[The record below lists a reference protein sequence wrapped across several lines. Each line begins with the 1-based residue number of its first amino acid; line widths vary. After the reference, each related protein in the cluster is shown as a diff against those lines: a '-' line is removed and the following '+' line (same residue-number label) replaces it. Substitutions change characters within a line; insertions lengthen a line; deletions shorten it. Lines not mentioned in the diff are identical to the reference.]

1 MKIKEQLIKENAELS
16 DRVDKLINNCEI
28 RRIEFARA
36 FNWTKRDISSPYQDI
51 EYKKPTWAEIFVQLG
66 RLLETHDSE
75 SLRVDFE
82 NLAREV
88 GRLGKVITKEDK
100 QI

>member
-1 MKIKEQLIKENAELS
+1 MKTKEELIKENAELS
-16 DRVDKLINNCEI
+16 DRVDKLIDNDEI

-36 FNWTKRDISSPYQDI
+36 FNWTKQEASYAYQSI

-82 NLAREV
+82 NLAKEV